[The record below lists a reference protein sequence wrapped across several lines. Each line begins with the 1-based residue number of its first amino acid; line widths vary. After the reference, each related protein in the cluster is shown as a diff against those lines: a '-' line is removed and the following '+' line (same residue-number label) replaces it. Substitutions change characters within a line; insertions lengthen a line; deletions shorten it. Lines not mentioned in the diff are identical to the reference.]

1 MGIVS
6 DYSGGAVPLASTQ
19 RDIARS
25 PQRSQSQTLRAWLY
39 TGCGLFNCAFH
50 YNRIAVR
57 CQTRH
62 ERSAKSPALCGT
74 GLCLCKLS

>member
-19 RDIARS
+19 QDIVALS
-25 PQRSQSQTLRAWLY
+25 PQRSQSLWLY

-50 YNRIAVR
+50 YNAIFRR
-57 CQTRH
+57 CQLRNKKPDASCSTELFNR
-62 ERSAKSPALCGT
+62 LFVMFG
-74 GLCLCKLS
+74 